1 MEKANASLARTKS
14 EELVE
19 TVEAA
24 FKSPMNNE
32 AIGVSE
38 GGDTLSSMSSKRLM
52 TAASPGRST
61 SGGSKNTHIRKSRSA
76 QMKFELDD
84 ISSGAA
90 LSRASS
96 ASLGF
101 SFSFTGFSMP
111 PDEIV
116 DSMLFS
122 EDDLTEDL
130 EAGMR
135 KPKFQTEPTLPIF
148 LKAGMEK
155 YDLAINAIHRTW
167 LAWSGSVFRD
177 VTSKVIIKGMT
188 STEEKDILNGISGSV
203 EPGEVLALMG
213 PSGSGKTTLL
223 NLLGGR
229 LNRPTVGGGSIT
241 YNDGPY
247 SKFLKSR
254 IGFVTQDD
262 ILFPHLT
269 VKETLTYA
277 ALLRLPK
284 TLTKEQKKKRAI
296 DVIYELGLER
306 CQDTMIGG
314 LFVRGVSGGERK
326 RVCIGNEII
335 INPSILFLDE
345 PTSGLDSTT
354 ALKTVQLLQDMAV
367 GGKTVVTTIHQPSS
381 RLFHK
386 FDKLILLGKGSLLYF
401 GKSSEA
407 MLYFSSIGCNPLIAM
422 NPAEFLLD
430 LANGNINDISVPSK
444 LEDKV
449 QIGNSDAGKRNKKP
463 SPAVVH
469 EYLVEA
475 YETRVADK
483 EKKKLMVP
491 TPLDEEVKAKVFS
504 RKRQWGASWWQQ
516 YTILFCRGIKE
527 RRHDYFSWLRIT
539 QVLSTAIILGLLWWK
554 SDSNSLKDLQD
565 QAGLLFF
572 IAVFWGF
579 FPVFTAIFTFPQ
591 ERAMLSKE
599 RAADMYRLSAYFL
612 ARTTSDLPLDLIL
625 PVLFLLVVYFM
636 AGLRMSAASFFLT
649 MLTVFLS
656 IVAAQGL
663 GLAIGAT
670 LMDLKRATTLASV
683 TVMTFMLAG
692 GYFVKKVP
700 VFVSWIRYMSFNY
713 HTYKLLLKVQYKHMT
728 PVINGTRIDDG
739 LTEVSA
745 LVAMVFGYRLLA
757 YISLRRMKLCAQDK
771 VWDREAMDRLK
782 ATARL
787 MIVSDLDHTM
797 VDHHDPENMSLLRF
811 NALWE
816 ACYRNDSLLVFSTG
830 RSPTL
835 YKQLRKEKPMLTPDI
850 TIMSVGTEITY
861 GTAMVPDDGWVG
873 VLNQKWDRN
882 IVTEEAGKLPELTL
896 QSETEQRPHKVSFYV
911 DKANAQNVTK
921 VLSEI
926 FAKRGLDVK
935 IIYSGGMDLDILP
948 QGAGKGQALAYLHKK
963 FKTEGKLP
971 ANTLVCGDSG
981 NDAELFSIPDVHGV
995 MVSNAQEELLQ
1006 WHAENAKD
1014 NPKPGIIQAIGHFN
1028 LGPNASPRDITNLS
1042 DCESENVSASSE
1054 IVRFFMF
1061 YERWRRAEVENSELY
1076 LASVK
1081 ADCDSSGILIHP
1093 SGTELSLCD
1102 AINGMRSYYGDKQG
1116 QKFRVWVDRVLS
1128 TQTGLDTWLVK
1139 FNKWELSGD
1148 DQQGCVITC
1157 IINMK
1162 DGVSG
1167 ATYMHVHETWLEGSE
1182 RAKDKST
1189 WLF

>member
-1 MEKANASLARTKS
+1 MQNSPQEDCSMERANTSLARTKS
-14 EELVE
+14 EQLAE

-24 FKSPMNNE
+24 FKSPMNND
-32 AIGVSE
+32 GVSE
-38 GGDTLSSMSSKRLM
+38 GGSGGTLSGKSSKRLT
-52 TAASPGRST
+52 TAASPGRTT
-61 SGGSKNTHIRKSRSA
+61 SGGNKNTHIRKSRSA

-84 ISSGAA
+84 VNSGAA

-101 SFSFTGFSMP
+101 SFSFTGFNMP
-111 PDEIV
+111 PDEIA
-116 DSMLFS
+116 DSMPFS
-122 EDDLTEDL
+122 DDDIPEDL

-135 KPKFQTEPTLPIF
+135 KQKFQTEPSLPIY
-148 LKAGMEK
+148 LK
-155 YDLAINAIHRTW
+155 
-167 LAWSGSVFRD
+167 FRD
-177 VTSKVIIKGMT
+177 VTYKVIIKGMT

-203 EPGEVLALMG
+203 DPGEVLALMG

-229 LNRPTVGGGSIT
+229 LNQPTVGGSIT

-284 TLTKEQKKKRAI
+284 TLTKQQKQKRAM

-306 CQDTMIGG
+306 CQDTVIGG
-314 LFVRGVSGGERK
+314 SFVRGVSGGERK

-354 ALKTVQLLQDMAV
+354 ALKTVQLLQDMAE

-430 LANGNINDISVPSK
+430 LANGNINDVSVPSE
-444 LEDKV
+444 LDDKV
-449 QIGNSDAGKRNKKP
+449 QIVNSDAGKRNGKP

-475 YETRVADK
+475 YETRVAVK

-491 TPLDEEVKAKVFS
+491 IPLDEEVKAKVS
-504 RKRQWGASWWQQ
+504 SLKRQWGASWWQQ

-539 QVLSTAIILGLLWWK
+539 QVLSTAIILGLLWWN
-554 SDSNSLKDLQD
+554 SDTNSLKGLQD

-612 ARTTSDLPLDLIL
+612 ARTTSDLPLDLVL

-636 AGLRMSAASFFLT
+636 AGLRMSAAPFFLT

-656 IVAAQGL
+656 IIAAQGL

-692 GYFVKKVP
+692 GYFVK
-700 VFVSWIRYMSFNY
+700 IR
-713 HTYKLLLKVQYKHMT
+713 TT
-728 PVINGTRIDDG
+728 
-739 LTEVSA
+739 
-745 LVAMVFGYRLLA
+745 
-757 YISLRRMKLCAQDK
+757 
-771 VWDREAMDRLK
+771 
-782 ATARL
+782 
-787 MIVSDLDHTM
+787 
-797 VDHHDPENMSLLRF
+797 
-811 NALWE
+811 
-816 ACYRNDSLLVFSTG
+816 
-830 RSPTL
+830 
-835 YKQLRKEKPMLTPDI
+835 
-850 TIMSVGTEITY
+850 
-861 GTAMVPDDGWVG
+861 
-873 VLNQKWDRN
+873 
-882 IVTEEAGKLPELTL
+882 
-896 QSETEQRPHKVSFYV
+896 
-911 DKANAQNVTK
+911 
-921 VLSEI
+921 
-926 FAKRGLDVK
+926 
-935 IIYSGGMDLDILP
+935 
-948 QGAGKGQALAYLHKK
+948 
-963 FKTEGKLP
+963 
-971 ANTLVCGDSG
+971 
-981 NDAELFSIPDVHGV
+981 
-995 MVSNAQEELLQ
+995 
-1006 WHAENAKD
+1006 
-1014 NPKPGIIQAIGHFN
+1014 
-1028 LGPNASPRDITNLS
+1028 
-1042 DCESENVSASSE
+1042 
-1054 IVRFFMF
+1054 
-1061 YERWRRAEVENSELY
+1061 
-1076 LASVK
+1076 
-1081 ADCDSSGILIHP
+1081 
-1093 SGTELSLCD
+1093 
-1102 AINGMRSYYGDKQG
+1102 
-1116 QKFRVWVDRVLS
+1116 
-1128 TQTGLDTWLVK
+1128 
-1139 FNKWELSGD
+1139 
-1148 DQQGCVITC
+1148 
-1157 IINMK
+1157 
-1162 DGVSG
+1162 
-1167 ATYMHVHETWLEGSE
+1167 
-1182 RAKDKST
+1182 
-1189 WLF
+1189 